1 MTLGLSYKELQAE
14 IERRML
20 QLDDAQE
27 DADNLGPYADLM
39 RMMAMTAYNRAADLI
54 ALNNRRLA
62 RQLADAGIVLPD
74 GD

>member
-1 MTLGLSYKELQAE
+1 MALGLSNEELRAE
-14 IERRML
+14 IERRMV

-27 DADNLGPYADLM
+27 DAENLGPYADLM
-39 RMMAMTAYNRAADLI
+39 RMMALTAYNRAADLI

-62 RQLADAGIVLPD
+62 RQLAEAGISLPE